1 MAKEQAKLHLLKE
14 DTLVDYNGRKLKVRY
29 VDQYSIYLID
39 DDGRKLTIKKELVG
53 LLRMI

>member
-39 DDGRKLTIKKELVG
+39 DDGLKLTIKKELVG